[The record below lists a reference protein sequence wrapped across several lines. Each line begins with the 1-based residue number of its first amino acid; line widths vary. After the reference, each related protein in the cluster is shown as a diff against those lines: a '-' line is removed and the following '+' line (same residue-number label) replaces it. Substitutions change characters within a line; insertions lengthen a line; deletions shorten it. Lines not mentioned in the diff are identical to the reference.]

1 MRQVIRFKNP
11 DGITVDPRPPVEV
24 SFVWKREEGWIE
36 QERKDY
42 HDRLAETGRALW
54 RELFLSICSEEQ
66 LADWE
71 SRIPKFECNCKRFYD
86 EWKADNPPNF
96 PLPPTWKYG
105 LKSAVN
111 AKLGHANIS
120 YQAACSIWGWDPLPG

>member
-11 DGITVDPRPPVEV
+11 DGITVDPKPPVEV

-42 HDRLAETGRALW
+42 RDRLAETGRALW
-54 RELFLSICSEEQ
+54 RELFLEIFSEEQ
-66 LADWE
+66 LEDWE

-86 EWKADNPPNF
+86 EWKADNLPTF
-96 PLPPTWKYG
+96 PLLFRWKYD
-105 LKSAVN
+105 LKTAVN
-111 AKLGHANIS
+111 AKLNKPNLTFEE
-120 YQAACSIWGWDPLPG
+120 ACALWKNNNQKE